1 MGRIDKK
8 LGIALGIVAVVI
20 AVFVI
25 VNVHSPNKL
34 TLWYTNDKITAFLNK
49 VATEYE
55 ASTGVDIECKLITD
69 AMYYEKIYKEGK
81 KGPDIFIGRN
91 SDLEKVFTYDLSKD
105 ISNKTEILNE
115 SNYPK
120 AAIESVGYNE
130 KIWGFPFT
138 FETAVLYYNDKYIT
152 KVPSSIDELKEFS
165 SADVV
170 DYDGDNIIEFD
181 VSSLLSTYPFV
192 GDSLTYY
199 DEELGLDYENS
210 EFLAALSYY
219 QNMNETFL
227 IDADKISESVV
238 ISDFIGENTAYIL
251 GSTNYISRLNKGG
264 EDFSYKISEIP
275 KINDDMDSKP
285 LSVTSA
291 LFINKQS
298 GNVAKAIDFAE
309 YISFDKKNEIFEMLG
324 VMPAAYPDKENEDLM
339 AVYEQY
345 NNSRIISKEVE
356 NSEILSELEIILR
369 RVWSGENIS
378 DVIKEYE

>member
-1 MGRIDKK
+1 M
-8 LGIALGIVAVVI
+8 
-20 AVFVI
+20 
-25 VNVHSPNKL
+25 
-34 TLWYTNDKITAFLNK
+34 
-49 VATEYE
+49 
-55 ASTGVDIECKLITD
+55 
-69 AMYYEKIYKEGK
+69 
-81 KGPDIFIGRN
+81 
-91 SDLEKVFTYDLSKD
+91 
-105 ISNKTEILNE
+105 
-115 SNYPK
+115 
-120 AAIESVGYNE
+120 
-130 KIWGFPFT
+130 
-138 FETAVLYYNDKYIT
+138 
-152 KVPSSIDELKEFS
+152 
-165 SADVV
+165 
-170 DYDGDNIIEFD
+170 
-181 VSSLLSTYPFV
+181 